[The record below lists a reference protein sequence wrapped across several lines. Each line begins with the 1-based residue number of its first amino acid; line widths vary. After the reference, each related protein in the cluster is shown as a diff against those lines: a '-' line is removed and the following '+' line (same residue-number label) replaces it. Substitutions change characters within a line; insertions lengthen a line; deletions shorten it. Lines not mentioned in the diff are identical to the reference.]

1 MEDMLIGALVIVAVS
16 VTVTPLVKALT
27 QLLQEKRKH

>member
-16 VTVTPLVKALT
+16 LAATPFVKALT
-27 QLLQEKRKH
+27 QLIREKRKH

>member
-27 QLLQEKRKH
+27 QLL